1 MYNCSSSSSLSRLDM
16 YSSSCMPLSYCNSTN
31 FSTNTCVRLT
41 DSLPAFMS
49 TTNTSFLYFCFN
61 FDSFASD
68 KLEVVQFA
76 QASAMIFFDYSE
88 DI

>member
-1 MYNCSSSSSLSRLDM
+1 MM
-16 YSSSCMPLSYCNSTN
+16 MPTLGMPI
-31 FSTNTCVRLT
+31 LE
-41 DSLPAFMS
+41 
-49 TTNTSFLYFCFN
+49 TNTSFLHFCFN